1 MDSGPSN
8 SHTPGQYDL
17 SILSMRQGTSQYGF
31 NSLLQEIDA
40 HGSVGEGSTQSPTV
54 TTPNSIPRAIAPR
67 GALSLKSNR
76 AVRNPKAVRREHTK
90 SRNGCFN
97 CKTRRI
103 KCQETRPACDHC
115 VKVGLNCEYPALPQI
130 THQPAYRLPLFSLQ
144 DMRFFQHFLINSFP
158 HHPLGN
164 DVIWTN
170 EVPCL
175 SYKYKYLMHSIL
187 GLAAS
192 ELITSDSSL
201 KEAAI
206 SHRLKAIKD
215 IKRRLAVP
223 SSSVDYAEGN
233 ALIAACF
240 ALTFQSIFLEDGMA
254 EHMAF
259 VRGVF
264 VVAMQMADAGVDFM
278 FSNLL
283 SEDQEALLRPHVE
296 KVVLPASMAEWR
308 DGAAAALEAL
318 RPLCGGDELK
328 VRYLEL
334 TLDIARGLYESSPYR
349 GIALKQIMAVIT
361 EVEKTISPPK
371 KIDIYIHHGIGSWLR
386 WLNRQITAEF
396 MPYNEWPLWVQAQLE
411 RDPDFF
417 GIAER
422 GGKQIERSCTGYA
435 KLIR

>member
-1 MDSGPSN
+1 MDSGSSN
-8 SHTPGQYDL
+8 SHTPGQFDL
-17 SILSMRQGTSQYGF
+17 PVLSMRQGTGQYGF
-31 NSLLQEIDA
+31 HSLLQEMDA
-40 HGSVGEGSTQSPTV
+40 DGSVGEDSTQSPTV

-67 GALSLKSNR
+67 GALPLRSNR
-76 AVRNPKAVRREHTK
+76 AVRKPKAERRGHTK

-130 THQPAYRLPLFSLQ
+130 THQ
-144 DMRFFQHFLINSFP
+144 
-158 HHPLGN
+158 
-164 DVIWTN
+164 
-170 EVPCL
+170 
-175 SYKYKYLMHSIL
+175 YKYLMHSIL

-192 ELITSDSSL
+192 ELITSNNSL

-233 ALIAACF
+233 ALMAACF

-264 VVAMQMADAGVDFM
+264 IVAVQMAEAGVDFM

-328 VRYLEL
+328 VRYLEM

-349 GIALKQIMAVIT
+349 AWKAAGDHYAWWMTLPHSDFARIVDPNDQVFMLLASHWIALKQIMAVIT
-361 EVEKTISPPK
+361 EVEKTISP
-371 KIDIYIHHGIGSWLR
+371 
-386 WLNRQITAEF
+386 ITAEF

-417 GIAER
+417 GIAEK

-435 KLIR
+435 KLTR